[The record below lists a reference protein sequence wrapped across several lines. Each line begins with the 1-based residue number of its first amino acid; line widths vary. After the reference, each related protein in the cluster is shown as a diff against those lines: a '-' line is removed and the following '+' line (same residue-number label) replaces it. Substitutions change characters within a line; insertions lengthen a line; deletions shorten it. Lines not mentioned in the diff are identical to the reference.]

1 MFSPVLSPIFMP
13 GATVPKQASNRHW
26 GQCGFASSD
35 LAQIHYKGNR
45 PPAAWAIRCPAS
57 GEEAPTVAGAKSQSG
72 AQNLA
77 ATTTTG
83 AQDFAATGG
92 RLAGEETVAAGAHE
106 IARLKSALHLEIPTT
121 KLKQTKRAAKR
132 KAASHEGALTEG
144 SGPSQDKQRHDMQGQ
159 DKQATVQSR
168 PARQQSA
175 LVRPSAASPPASPA
189 SRRR

>member
-1 MFSPVLSPIFMP
+1 M
-13 GATVPKQASNRHW
+13 PKQASNRHW
-26 GQCGFASSD
+26 NQCSFASRD
-35 LAQIHYKGNR
+35 LAQIHYKGKR

-57 GEEAPTVAGAKSQSG
+57 EDAPTNAGAKESG

-83 AQDFAATGG
+83 AQDLAATGG

-144 SGPSQDKQRHDMQGQ
+144 SGPSQDKQGQ
-159 DKQATVQSR
+159 DKQRQDRQARQGHA

-175 LVRPSAASPPASPA
+175 LVRSSAASPPASPA